1 MIDGMTYTMTVVVH
15 DGQPQVE
22 HSGEVPDGRYEIS
35 GTPGQHGPEPSVRF
49 VRHENHPGTAAPPP
63 PPESRW

>member
-1 MIDGMTYTMTVVVH
+1 MPYTIDVVVH

-22 HSGEVPDGRYEIS
+22 HSGDIPDGRYTIT

-49 VRHENHPGTAAPPP
+49 TRHENHIGTTAPREGR
-63 PPESRW
+63 ESSW